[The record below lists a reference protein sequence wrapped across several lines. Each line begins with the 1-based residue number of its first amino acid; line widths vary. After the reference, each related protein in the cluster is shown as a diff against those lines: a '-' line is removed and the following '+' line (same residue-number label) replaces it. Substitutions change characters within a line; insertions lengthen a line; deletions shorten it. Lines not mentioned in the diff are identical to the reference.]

1 MAGRLASGDLHG
13 AVVEVVRSRAVDRVG
28 IRGIV
33 VKETRATLV
42 VVTQADEAKSL
53 LLPFPLFYLV
63 WANVEPRH
71 PAVPKE
77 YTVFRLSVP
86 AAAPTTDKDGGG
98 MVFELQGS
106 HMMFRA
112 AERAGKKYK
121 AKPMLDL

>member
-1 MAGRLASGDLHG
+1 M
-13 AVVEVVRSRAVDRVG
+13 E
-28 IRGIV
+28 
-33 VKETRATLV
+33 
-42 VVTQADEAKSL
+42 
-53 LLPFPLFYLV
+53 
-63 WANVEPRH
+63 WRH

-77 YTVFRLSVP
+77 YTVFRVSVP
-86 AAAPTTDKDGGG
+86 AAAAATTVKDGDNSCSRQRGE